1 MKAVLR
7 GYSAWRRFFFFIGCN
22 SSCAPVILNQACQA
36 VHDMLRPA
44 YVPVRFTS
52 CRTPAAVLNQHK

>member
-22 SSCAPVILNQACQA
+22 SSCAPVILNQACSGGA
-36 VHDMLRPA
+36 
-44 YVPVRFTS
+44 
-52 CRTPAAVLNQHK
+52 